1 MNSDEVKNAV
11 THVATAVLAWAAGR
25 YHLSPDQVGAMMS
38 DAGYVGTGLALAAGW
53 YQHFRMK
60 KVPDA
65 LPAAPAARPPAAVIA
80 FVAVALGAL
89 LVPGAA
95 HAQANKQA
103 RPALTGDPVKDIG
116 NAINQGRPAAGAPGD
131 PLKSLADKIAKLSLE
146 DFKYAAALAH
156 ATGNNVTAPCWDAW
170 VTLLTSQQ
178 QPLKD
183 AAGNPVAEPDPH
195 LITDA
200 ERLSEAI
207 QQLQPN
213 SAISIACAPAATA
226 VQKDAATL
234 ISQILGGSALNLFKL
249 PIPIP

>member
-1 MNSDEVKNAV
+1 MNPDEVKNAA

-38 DAGYVGTGLALAAGW
+38 DLGYVGTALALAAGW

-60 KVPDA
+60 KVPVA
-65 LPAAPAARPPAAVIA
+65 PPAPAAPKPSAAMIA
-80 FVAVALGAL
+80 FLALALGAL
-89 LVPGAA
+89 LAPAPA
-95 HAQANKQA
+95 HAQASRQP

-116 NAINQGRPAAGAPGD
+116 NAINQGKPSTAPTD

-146 DFKYAAALAH
+146 DFKYASALAH

-183 AAGNPVAEPDPH
+183 ASGNPIAEPDPH

-213 SAISIACAPAATA
+213 STLSIACAPAATA

-234 ISQILGGSALNLFKL
+234 ISQILGGSALGLFKL

>member
-11 THVATAVLAWAAGR
+11 THVAAAVLAWAAGR
-25 YHLSPDQVGAMMS
+25 YHLSADQVGAMMS
-38 DAGYVGTGLALAAGW
+38 DAGYVGTVLAVAAGW

-65 LPAAPAARPPAAVIA
+65 SPAAVPKPPAAVIA
-80 FVAVALGAL
+80 FLAVALGAL
-89 LVPGAA
+89 LAPGAA
-95 HAQANKQA
+95 HAQTSRQ
-103 RPALTGDPVKDIG
+103 PAHPLTGDPIKDIG
-116 NAINQGRPAAGAPGD
+116 NAINQGKPATAAD
-131 PLKSLADKIAKLSLE
+131 PLKNLADKIAKLSLE
-146 DFKYAAALAH
+146 DFKYASALAH

-183 AAGNPVAEPDPH
+183 ASGNAIAEPDPH

-213 SAISIACAPAATA
+213 STLSIACAPAATA

-234 ISQILGGSALNLFKL
+234 ISQILGGSALSLFKL